1 MNSKLMMFAS
11 GLALLS
17 AGCGGNQEPTE
28 TVVTDTVVKTETETV
43 IVQAPIDSA
52 AIVAYYEAA
61 HAKAKGKHQEKHT
74 IHTETKKKVRVDSH
88 EPIEH
93 HDAIKLET
101 PVAAAPAE
109 GTAAQGQSTVVVLHD
124 TETVYFKPD
133 EKANFPG
140 GEKAFDQYIMKNF
153 KYPAEAVNFGV
164 TGKVHAIMYLDEN
177 GKVSKVEFAG
187 KEIGYGLEAET
198 RRLLMNSP
206 RWNPAKHNGT
216 PVKTKFALPVS
227 FELNG

>member
-1 MNSKLMMFAS
+1 M
-11 GLALLS
+11 
-17 AGCGGNQEPTE
+17 
-28 TVVTDTVVKTETETV
+28 
-43 IVQAPIDSA
+43 
-52 AIVAYYEAA
+52 
-61 HAKAKGKHQEKHT
+61 
-74 IHTETKKKVRVDSH
+74 
-88 EPIEH
+88 
-93 HDAIKLET
+93 KLET
-101 PVAAAPAE
+101 PAAAAPAE

-140 GEKAFDQYIMKNF
+140 GEKAFDQYIMKNI

-164 TGKVHAIMYLDEN
+164 TGTVHAIMYLDEN
-177 GKVSKVEFAG
+177 GKVTKVEFAG

-198 RRLLMNSP
+198 RRLLLNSP